1 MRISLVIAL
10 LALCVNPKSQ
20 AQAIQV
26 DMDHATFAYDESE
39 ALLEVYLAFEAEK
52 LNFQPQGDGFAAML
66 PFEIAVQRGTT
77 AELAVQE
84 APVWRDST
92 SLSFVVPDTS
102 QINPG
107 QYFLHQL
114 RTTVPPG
121 EYEVSLTIPGDPVLG
136 RAEVELKR
144 DVLVADYAQQ
154 DQASLS
160 DVTFAGLIEQ
170 SEDRESPF
178 YKNGLLVRPNANQLY
193 GLGMPRLFYYLEAY
207 NTESISSDGPYTL
220 FTYLAEAN
228 RPQPMEGFQ
237 KRTQRQP
244 RSTDV
249 IVGSFNIGA
258 LPSGSYFLRVV
269 MLNASNESVVEQ
281 SRKFFVFNPQVQREQ
296 VASAE
301 TSFESSVYAA
311 MPQDRVDA
319 QFEYIEYIASAP
331 ERKRLKG
338 IRDLDEKRRFLMNF
352 WSLRDPNPNTPVNEF
367 EEEYLQRVQF
377 ANERYTQQG
386 RAGWKSDRGR
396 VMLTYGMP
404 TDMQSRLYNRG
415 TLPHEV
421 WTYNNIPGEGQS
433 IFVFIDED
441 GFGRF
446 DLIHS
451 SVTGEIQEF
460 NWQNRVRRQ

>member
-10 LALCVNPKSQ
+10 LALCVPPKTQ

-26 DMDHATFAYDESE
+26 DMDHATFAYSESE

-52 LNFQPQGDGFAAML
+52 LNFQAQEDGFAAVL
-66 PFEIAVQRGTT
+66 PFQVAVQRGTT
-77 AELAVQE
+77 AELAVEE

-92 SLSFVVPDTS
+92 SLSFVVADTS

-107 QYFLHQL
+107 QYFLHQV

-136 RAEVELKR
+136 RTAVELKR
-144 DVLVADYAQQ
+144 DVLIADYAQQ

-207 NTESISSDGPYTL
+207 NTESINSDGPYTL
-220 FTYLAEAN
+220 FAYLAEAN

-258 LPSGSYFLRVV
+258 LPSGSYFLRIV

-296 VASAE
+296 VTSAE
-301 TSFESSVYAA
+301 MGFESSVYAA

-319 QFEYIEYIASAP
+319 QFEYIEYIASSP

-386 RAGWKSDRGR
+386 REGWKSDRGR
-396 VMLTYGMP
+396 IMLTYGMP

-451 SVTGEIQEF
+451 DVTGEIQEF